1 MNKADKIALYYI
13 LASFSIGVVFT
24 LKSVSI
30 LRKDKAAKQ
39 AETAAKNYA
48 TAEVLKM
55 FLNDKV
61 STREDYE
68 REWQFAYMN
77 YRAHH

>member
-13 LASFSIGVVFT
+13 LTSFSIGVIFAT
-24 LKSVSI
+24 KGI
-30 LRKDKAAKQ
+30 AYIRKDKASQK

-55 FLNDKV
+55 FLKNEVASRD
-61 STREDYE
+61 DYE